1 MKIKQ
6 GDTVRVHYTGKLN
19 DGSTFD
25 SSKNRDPLEFTLGER
40 KIIPGFEN
48 AVEGMKQGEE
58 KTEKIPYQQAY
69 GERREELV
77 FKVEREQFPADVTPE
92 TGQRLQM
99 NQKNGQVV
107 PVTVTEV
114 NDQMVTLD
122 ANHPLA
128 GEDLTFTIRVVEIV
142 SSM

>member
-6 GDTVRVHYTGKLN
+6 GDTVRVHYTGKLS
-19 DGSTFD
+19 DGGTFD

-40 KIIPGFEN
+40 KIIPGFEK
-48 AVEGMKQGEE
+48 AVEGMEQGEE
-58 KTEKIPYQQAY
+58 KMEKIPYQQAY

-77 FKVEREQFPADVTPE
+77 FKVERKQFPADVRPE
-92 TGQRLQM
+92 TGQRLQL

-114 NDQMVTLD
+114 NDQTVTLD
-122 ANHPLA
+122 GNHPLA
-128 GEDLTFTIRVVEIV
+128 GEDLIFTIRVVEIV
-142 SSM
+142 SSV